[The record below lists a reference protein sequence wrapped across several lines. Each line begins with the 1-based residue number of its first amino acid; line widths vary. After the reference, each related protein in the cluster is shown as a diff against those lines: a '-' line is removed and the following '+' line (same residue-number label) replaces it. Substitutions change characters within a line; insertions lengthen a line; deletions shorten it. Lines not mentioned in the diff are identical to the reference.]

1 MDYEKSTDETVADYY
16 TAINGYYT
24 LDNGISIS
32 AGYEQGTLGGVNAL
46 ADETTSYFIGVTTEA
61 GPGTF
66 GVALGTNG
74 TQKEAAGT
82 ITESMMYEAFY
93 SYPVNDG
100 MTITPLVYTKE
111 VTTAGLPDETGIMVK
126 TSFSF

>member
-1 MDYEKSTDETVADYY
+1 MKIFLFFLISIIITNCSIVQKTPETNTEIVSDYY

-46 ADETTSYFIGVTTEA
+46 ADETSAYMIGVTTEA

-74 TQKEAAGT
+74 SQAESAGT
-82 ITESMMYEAFY
+82 ITESMMYEAF
-93 SYPVNDG
+93 
-100 MTITPLVYTKE
+100 
-111 VTTAGLPDETGIMVK
+111 
-126 TSFSF
+126 